1 MALHLPQSKLISS
14 KVQSGPIQYLD
25 SAVAETCA
33 LEKTE
38 SEIRRPNKI
47 SPCGYL
53 PSSAVRETPQ
63 NKIKKARGYPADLFL
78 NAVLHEQINH
88 PGPG

>member
-1 MALHLPQSKLISS
+1 MKSNCIPQSMALHLPQSKLISS
-14 KVQSGPIQYLD
+14 ELQSGPIQYLD

-47 SPCGYL
+47 SPCGHP

-63 NKIKKARGYPADLFL
+63 KKKKQEDTLLTYS
-78 NAVLHEQINH
+78 
-88 PGPG
+88 